1 MLVDINFLA
10 KKPQV
15 RMRRFW
21 GVMVWLVG
29 AGMFPGMAGATPKL
43 PVVESA
49 ALAVGMQVPWSQP
62 VRVNDPFEGENVGVF
77 DRHEFSRGDIPRV
90 TVLSLWQPQRV
101 RFLVGFGTQ
110 CTRTYVGYIFLY
122 FPVGGLNCGQIDT
135 SRKITEAVLKI
146 GDRNWS
152 LTQGQNNTFPI
163 PPELAMALHQAPEA
177 NVPLRLVT
185 EAGELIDSEIG
196 VNTVRSWQ
204 QVFAP
209 VPPSAP

>member
-1 MLVDINFLA
+1 
-10 KKPQV
+10 
-15 RMRRFW
+15 MRWRW
-21 GVMVWLVG
+21 GVIVLL
-29 AGMFPGMAGATPKL
+29 AGSGMLPGIAGATPKL

-110 CTRTYVGYIFLY
+110 CTRAYVGYIFY
-122 FPVGGLNCGQIDT
+122 FPVGGFSCGQIDT

-146 GDRNWS
+146 GNTNWF

-163 PPELAMALHQAPEA
+163 PPELAMALQQAPEVK
-177 NVPLRLVT
+177 VPLRLVT

-209 VPPSAP
+209 PPPSSP